1 VHRPKTDP
9 EDFRREEWATSAYP
23 VLYRRAWNLTRNTM
37 AAQDLTQQAM
47 LRVLKRWPVADG
59 PTKYAMRCLTNDF
72 IDSYRRHR
80 RHPEEPRAELPDEA
94 SREDVA
100 GSVVDHVVL
109 TQALAR
115 LTPRQHVIVD
125 YYLAGGMPFAE
136 IADLLGLNESSVYRD
151 YRRAL
156 DIMRAYLR
164 EPSEAA
170 AKPRR
175 YREPTTERGTSEAEA
190 TPRRYREPT
199 TERGTS
205 EAEAKPR
212 RYREPT
218 TELAPAGTADAKP
231 NGHGGQSTGR
241 APASAAE
248 ASVGW
253 YGHPHKERVS

>member
-1 VHRPKTDP
+1 MHRRKTDP
-9 EDFRREEWATSAYP
+9 EDSSREEWAASAYP

-80 RHPEEPRAELPDEA
+80 RHPEEPRAEVPDEV

-156 DIMRAYLR
+156 DTMRAYL
-164 EPSEAA
+164 
-170 AKPRR
+170 
-175 YREPTTERGTSEAEA
+175 REPTTERGTSEAEA
-190 TPRRYREPT
+190 KPRRYREPT

-218 TELAPAGTADAKP
+218 TERGT
-231 NGHGGQSTGR
+231 SE
-241 APASAAE
+241 AE
-248 ASVGW
+248 ASVGL
-253 YGHPHKERVS
+253 YDHPHKERVS

>member
-1 VHRPKTDP
+1 L
-9 EDFRREEWATSAYP
+9 
-23 VLYRRAWNLTRNTM
+23 LYRRAWNLTRNTM

-164 EPSEAA
+164 EPT
-170 AKPRR
+170 P
-175 YREPTTERGTSEAEA
+175 ERGTSEAEA
-190 TPRRYREPT
+190 TLR
-199 TERGTS
+199 RGTS
-205 EAEAKPR
+205 
-212 RYREPT
+212 
-218 TELAPAGTADAKP
+218 TAAARP
-231 NGHGGQSTGR
+231 NGNGGPAPVR
-241 APASAAE
+241 APATPVETKPNALGGPIRERAAASAVEAMPNGNGGPPTEPASTAE

-253 YGHPHKERVS
+253 YGNPHKERVS